1 VGVTFAFQT
10 GVSESVMTFED
21 RVRPSLVVKRQNGSG
36 LGPLEMEM
44 PVSQGVPFDFV
55 GAMVAEPQTR
65 FQFAVGSGSQLRAVP
80 QRKQE
85 PQAAHWTPFVP
96 QL

>member
-10 GVSESVMTFED
+10 GVSESVMTLED

-36 LGPLEMEM
+36 LGPFEMEM
-44 PVSQGVPFDFV
+44 PVSHGVPFGFV
-55 GAMVAEPQTR
+55 GAMVAEPQMR
-65 FQFAVGSGSQLRAVP
+65 FQLAVGSGSQLRVVP
-80 QRKQE
+80 HRKQE
-85 PQAAHWTPFVP
+85 PQAAHWTPLVP